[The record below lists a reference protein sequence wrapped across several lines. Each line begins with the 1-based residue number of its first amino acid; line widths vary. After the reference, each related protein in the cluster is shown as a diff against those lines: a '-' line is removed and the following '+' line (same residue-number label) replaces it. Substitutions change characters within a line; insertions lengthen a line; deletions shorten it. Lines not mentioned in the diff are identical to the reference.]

1 MKPRPI
7 KDKKK
12 ITTLFEIGRIINGEN
27 ISIRVHKFK
36 GEEQGYVISVPKKNF
51 PLAVNRNLLKR
62 VEELELSVRSMNC
75 LKNDNIIYIGDL
87 VQKTE
92 PEMLRTP
99 NFGRKSLNEIKEVLN
114 TMSLYLGMEIPNWSN

>member
-1 MKPRPI
+1 MKLKPI

-12 ITTLFEIGRIINGEN
+12 ITTLFEKGRVIRGEN

-62 VEELELSVRSMNC
+62 RMRAAVARLIAPLNDVSFFLIYLSKKTLSVSA
-75 LKNDNIIYIGDL
+75 IIEECEKL
-87 VQKTE
+87 FSK
-92 PEMLRTP
+92 
-99 NFGRKSLNEIKEVLN
+99 VLD
-114 TMSLYLGMEIPNWSN
+114 

>member
-12 ITTLFEIGRIINGEN
+12 ITTLFEKGRIINGEN
-27 ISIRVHKFK
+27 ISIRVHTFK

-62 VEELELSVRSMNC
+62 RLRSALAKVPANKDGVSFFLIYLS
-75 LKNDNIIYIGDL
+75 KQIISSI
-87 VQKTE
+87 E
-92 PEMLRTP
+92 I
-99 NFGRKSLNEIKEVLN
+99 LNELTTLLKKH
-114 TMSLYLGMEIPNWSN
+114 

>member
-12 ITTLFEIGRIINGEN
+12 ITTLFEKGRIINGEN
-27 ISIRVHKFK
+27 ISIRVHTFK

-62 VEELELSVRSMNC
+62 RLRSALEKVPANKDGVSFFLIYLS
-75 LKNDNIIYIGDL
+75 KQIISSI
-87 VQKTE
+87 E
-92 PEMLRTP
+92 I
-99 NFGRKSLNEIKEVLN
+99 LNELTTLLKKH
-114 TMSLYLGMEIPNWSN
+114 